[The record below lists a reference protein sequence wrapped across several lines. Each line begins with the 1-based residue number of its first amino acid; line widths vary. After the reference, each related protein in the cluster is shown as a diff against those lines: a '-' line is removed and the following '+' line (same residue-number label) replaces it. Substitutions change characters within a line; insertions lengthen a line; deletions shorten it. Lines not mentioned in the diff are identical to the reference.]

1 MMFVFFNI
9 LGFKVSHKLPKNYY
23 LLPRER
29 IRAVAAI
36 FQTLAQIQKTNSSL
50 ICTRKFVASPLW

>member
-29 IRAVAAI
+29 IRAVAAL
-36 FQTLAQIQKTNSSL
+36 FLQQLLKQLFNYK
-50 ICTRKFVASPLW
+50 VYPL

>member
-1 MMFVFFNI
+1 MFVFFNI

-29 IRAVAAI
+29 IRAVAAKNDKKLRVRI
-36 FQTLAQIQKTNSSL
+36 ELFPILQGLSS
-50 ICTRKFVASPLW
+50 I